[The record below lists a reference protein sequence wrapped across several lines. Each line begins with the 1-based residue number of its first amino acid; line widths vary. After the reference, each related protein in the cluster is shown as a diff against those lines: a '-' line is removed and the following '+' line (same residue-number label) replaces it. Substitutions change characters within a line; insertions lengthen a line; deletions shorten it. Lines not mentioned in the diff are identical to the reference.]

1 MGADN
6 IGASYSGDTNYT
18 TGTGTSPV
26 TVTSSG
32 SSGTFSLGTPSTPTS
47 VNPGGSA
54 SSTISVTGSNGYA
67 GAVSFTCSLTSP
79 TSGTD
84 LPGCTVGG
92 GVTLNSSTTSGT
104 VTFTVTTTAPSTS
117 GRMELRGLPGWLGAA
132 GGTSLAVLIFFGIPK
147 RRRSLRS
154 FLGML
159 VVLAVLG
166 SLSACGGGG
175 SNGGGGGNSDPGTSA
190 GNYTFTVTG
199 TGSPAGGGPYTKTF
213 NVTVN

>member
-1 MGADN
+1 
-6 IGASYSGDTNYT
+6 
-18 TGTGTSPV
+18 
-26 TVTSSG
+26 
-32 SSGTFSLGTPSTPTS
+32 
-47 VNPGGSA
+47 
-54 SSTISVTGSNGYA
+54 
-67 GAVSFTCSLTSP
+67 
-79 TSGTD
+79 
-84 LPGCTVGG
+84 
-92 GVTLNSSTTSGT
+92 
-104 VTFTVTTTAPSTS
+104 
-117 GRMELRGLPGWLGAA
+117 MELRGLPGWLGAA

-199 TGSPAGGGPYTKTF
+199 TGSPAGGWPLHQDLQRYRQLASTGNSGAAHPVWMGSA
-213 NVTVN
+213 NLNLRQSPPSHPNAGVEPMLEL